1 MKEDCFA
8 FDGRICRALVHA
20 NCGDC
25 VFYKTREQAEADRE
39 RAAERLE
46 SLKTNIFKGEHRT

>member
-8 FDGRICRALVHA
+8 FDGRICRVLVHA
-20 NCGDC
+20 NCEGC